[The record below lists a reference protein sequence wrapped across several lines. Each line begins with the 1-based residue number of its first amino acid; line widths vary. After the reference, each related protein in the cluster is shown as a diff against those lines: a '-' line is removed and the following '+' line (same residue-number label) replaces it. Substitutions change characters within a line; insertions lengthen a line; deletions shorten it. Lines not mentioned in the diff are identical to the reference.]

1 MISRHRLRPH
11 ELSLLW
17 AFLLLAV
24 VLSGCKET
32 NAGFQT
38 PRLVLLFATCTVSTR
53 YLSPYDPAVPYT
65 PELADFARDASVFMR
80 HETEA
85 GSSGIAFASLFSGL
99 HTYRHGIY
107 RHPARLDDA
116 AYLIAESF
124 ADAGYE
130 TFFWSGHN
138 MAAADLNYGQGV
150 SPANTYNRAPV
161 DGTSLSDRDPQ
172 FMAILERLKVDPSY
186 RAFVQT
192 NFTQTHA
199 PYVNFSAV
207 ATTASFCRRYPGECQ
222 GVSIEDLRGLAPL
235 FEKNHHQFRANFAA
249 ASTDLG
255 LSDVD
260 RVKLP
265 QVMAVTYKSTVHQLD
280 RSFGRTLQALREH
293 DLLEQSL
300 IVFTADHGE
309 SLYREGRKKNWKH
322 SPFLI
327 PEVLNVPLLI
337 RTPGRGGAPQ
347 SYNTV
352 SRSIDV
358 FPTVAALAGIDIPR
372 DVQLDGIDLSPA
384 LLGNAPS
391 PRLVAYSH
399 RDTSNVRARDRDL
412 VFKQEWPKRREMQV
426 YDLSTDPFETTDLFD
441 PANPVHMEMKQAV
454 SQYLA
459 RLVRDKK
466 RNAPPG
472 ISRQRRLEK
481 LRSLGYIQ

>member
-1 MISRHRLRPH
+1 MLG
-11 ELSLLW
+11 
-17 AFLLLAV
+17 V
-24 VLSGCKET
+24 VLSGCRQT
-32 NAGFQT
+32 IPGVQT
-38 PRLVLLFATCTVSTR
+38 PRLVLLFATCTVNTR
-53 YLSPYDPAVPYT
+53 YLSPYNPAVPYT

-107 RHPARLDDA
+107 QHPAPLNDA
-116 AYLIAESF
+116 SYLIAEAF
-124 ADAGYE
+124 ADAGYD
-130 TFFWSGHN
+130 TFFWNGHG
-138 MAAADLNYGQGV
+138 MASADLNYGQGV
-150 SPANTYNRAPV
+150 LPANTYDRAPS
-161 DGTSLSDRDPQ
+161 DGTSLSDQDPQ
-172 FMAILERLKVDPSY
+172 FVAVLERLRVDPSY

-199 PYVNFSAV
+199 PYVNYSDV
-207 ATTASFCRRYPGECQ
+207 ATTASFCRRYPEECQ
-222 GVSIEDLRGLAPL
+222 GVTIQDLRRLAPL
-235 FEKNHHQFRANFAA
+235 FQMNHHQFRTNFAD
-249 ASTDLG
+249 ASTDVG
-255 LSDVD
+255 LSDAD
-260 RVKLP
+260 RGMLP
-265 QVMAVTYKSTVHQLD
+265 QIIEVTHKSTIHQLD
-280 RSFGRTLQALREH
+280 RSFGRTLQALREPG
-293 DLLEQSL
+293 LLEQSL

-322 SPFLI
+322 TPFLI

-337 RTPGRGGAPQ
+337 RTPGSGDSPP
-347 SYNTV
+347 SYNSV

-358 FPTVAALAGIDIPR
+358 FPTVASLSGIDIPR
-372 DVQLDGIDLSPA
+372 DAQLDGIDLSST

-399 RDTSNVRARDRDL
+399 RGMERVRARDRDL
-412 VFKQEWPKRREMQV
+412 VCKQEWPESQEMRV

-459 RLVRDKK
+459 RLVGGEK
-466 RNAPPG
+466 RNAPHG